1 MRKETSFYTRG
12 EVTPFRRKIGIYL
25 LDFLL
30 AFILSVALFASFDG
44 VMSFTPLVTDAKAN
58 IQTGYENLMNVVLE
72 TKITQEENGSL
83 LEQEEIARRYVIGS
97 TYSSLVSG
105 GKDNLSENTY
115 QNVVPINET
124 NDNAYLYFAVF
135 KVENQ
140 DKYIQDGSLSG
151 SDYYYQIL
159 SSGMEEFYQEGGY
172 PKLKYTIAEKI
183 DIYLREENYT
193 EGKECYQKVYNRYL
207 EILAKGTVEIETY
220 YRPYYQ
226 ALTVYEKSGRRLYA
240 VRTTELL
247 LSYVIS
253 IFIIYLL
260 FPLLFK
266 NGMTPCMRILKVG
279 AVTKEGY
286 QPGFVSLFLRFIVL
300 FVELF
305 VIVLLTSCVMFGI
318 SGLDLIS
325 EVFFGMFSLLSLS
338 VFSIIF
344 IILSL
349 VLSLLMK
356 NTKQTIPE
364 LASSLILRD
373 GEVMQVEEKEK
384 RHGE

>member
-1 MRKETSFYTRG
+1 M
-12 EVTPFRRKIGIYL
+12 
-25 LDFLL
+25 
-30 AFILSVALFASFDG
+30 
-44 VMSFTPLVTDAKAN
+44 
-58 IQTGYENLMNVVLE
+58 
-72 TKITQEENGSL
+72 
-83 LEQEEIARRYVIGS
+83 
-97 TYSSLVSG
+97 
-105 GKDNLSENTY
+105 
-115 QNVVPINET
+115 
-124 NDNAYLYFAVF
+124 
-135 KVENQ
+135 
-140 DKYIQDGSLSG
+140 
-151 SDYYYQIL
+151 
-159 SSGMEEFYQEGGY
+159 
-172 PKLKYTIAEKI
+172 
-183 DIYLREENYT
+183 
-193 EGKECYQKVYNRYL
+193 
-207 EILAKGTVEIETY
+207 
-220 YRPYYQ
+220 
-226 ALTVYEKSGRRLYA
+226 YEKSGRRLYA
-240 VRTTELL
+240 VRTKEKLM
-247 LSYVIS
+247 SYVIS
-253 IFIIYLL
+253 NFIIYLL
-260 FPLLFK
+260 LPLLFK

-384 RHGE
+384 KHGE